1 MVANMLRTKL
11 GMKDEEEVAA
21 WKDYILITS
30 KQDNVSE
37 HGFYTLIAWPDS
49 PVEKGI
55 EDVLN
60 ELKLKIP
67 IAIFNGDSDWM
78 CLNPS
83 KRLAKTFSNVSLHIV
98 EKSGHYI
105 TTDNPRGAS
114 DIIIEIVKRHR

>member
-1 MVANMLRTKL
+1 MGFNMQLRPTKMACIPCCGGSMVANMLRTKL

-55 EDVLN
+55 EEVLN
-60 ELKLKIP
+60 
-67 IAIFNGDSDWM
+67 
-78 CLNPS
+78 
-83 KRLAKTFSNVSLHIV
+83 
-98 EKSGHYI
+98 
-105 TTDNPRGAS
+105 
-114 DIIIEIVKRHR
+114 